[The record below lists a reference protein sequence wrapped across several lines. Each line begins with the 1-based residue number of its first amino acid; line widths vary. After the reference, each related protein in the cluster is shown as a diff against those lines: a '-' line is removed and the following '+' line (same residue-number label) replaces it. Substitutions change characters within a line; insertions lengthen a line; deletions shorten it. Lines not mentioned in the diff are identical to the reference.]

1 MNTGAIL
8 TALMLGVLLSAAA
21 SWGVA
26 ALYRRRMLALM
37 RSSPA
42 PRIDAADGPL
52 PAPSRA
58 TRRTVVPDVSAQRA
72 AEQRQLIV
80 LAVVGLL
87 IGLSHS
93 VLALLFFYGDGLLS
107 PGRALTLGLVYAW
120 PVVLTW
126 GLARR
131 WPWVRTWLAVGVYL
145 LLMLLLVQWRSVEPR
160 PLAST
165 AGWLAGL
172 VLIPTAVTGLIGAS
186 PRIRAIAPYLLPP
199 GLLLAAGTIGIQL
212 WQLDGANDPPAWVM
226 ALVHTLG
233 VWPALL
239 VIALLPWVVLAW
251 PAWWVAR
258 ALAQAY
264 RRKRFS
270 DLGYLVAAY
279 WAVVLAASA
288 LPSLQGSGWI
298 GLVALLPWLWL
309 PLSQWAL
316 RGWLAPRAPP
326 PTLLVLRVFQQDAA
340 VQTLFDRVIERWR
353 LIGNTLLIAGT
364 DLLSRTID
372 PDDVFTF
379 LDGRLEQR
387 FVTGDADLAERARSF
402 DLEPDPDGRYRVN
415 ECYCHDNSWQA
426 ALAMLVQ
433 RADIVLMD
441 LRGFQA
447 RNAGCRHELGVLA
460 RAAHLQ
466 RVVVL
471 VDERTDRA
479 TAEADAAAAPAGRFV
494 WVVAQRLGG
503 RQAGE
508 VLRAL
513 SGAPMDQS
521 AK

>member
-8 TALMLGVLLSAAA
+8 TALLLGVLLSAAA

-26 ALYRRRMLALM
+26 VAYRRRMLALM
-37 RSSPA
+37 RQSPA
-42 PRIDAADGPL
+42 PRIDEAAPPL
-52 PAPSRA
+52 PAPAARQRA
-58 TRRTVVPDVSAQRA
+58 TTPDAAAQRA
-72 AEQRQLIV
+72 AEQRQLIA
-80 LAVVGLL
+80 LTGVGLL

-93 VLALLFFYGDGLLS
+93 VLALAFLYGDGLLS
-107 PGRALTLGLVYAW
+107 LGRALTLGLVYAW
-120 PVVLTW
+120 PMVLTW

-131 WPWVRTWLAVGVYL
+131 WSWARTWGAVALYL
-145 LLMLLLVQWRSVEPR
+145 LLMLLLVRWRSIEPQ

-165 AGWLAGL
+165 VGWLAGL
-172 VLIPTAVTGLIGAS
+172 VLVPTAVTVFIGAS
-186 PRIRAIAPYLLPP
+186 PRIRSIAPYVLPL

-212 WQLDGANDPPAWVM
+212 WQLDGINDPPAWVM
-226 ALVHTLG
+226 ALVRALG
-233 VWPALL
+233 VWPA
-239 VIALLPWVVLAW
+239 IALIAVLPWAVLAW
-251 PAWWVAR
+251 PAWWLAR

-264 RRKRFS
+264 RDKRFS

-288 LPSLQGSGWI
+288 LPSLQGVGWV

-309 PLSQWAL
+309 PLAQWAL
-316 RGWLAPRAPP
+316 RGWLAPRLPP

-353 LIGNTLLIAGT
+353 LTGNTVLIAGT

-379 LDGRLEQR
+379 LNGGLAQR
-387 FVTGDADLAERARSF
+387 FVTGAADLDARTQHF
-402 DLEPDPDGRYRVN
+402 DLAPDPDGRYRVN
-415 ECYCHDNSWQA
+415 ECYCYDSTWRI
-426 ALAMLVQ
+426 ALTALVQ
-433 RADIVLMD
+433 RADRVLMD

-460 RAAHLQ
+460 TAAHLQ

-479 TAEADAAAAPAGRFV
+479 TAEADARAAPAGRFV
-494 WVVAQRLGG
+494 WVQAGRLGG
-503 RQAGE
+503 RKAGE
-508 VLRAL
+508 VMAAL
-513 SGAPMDQS
+513 VAR
-521 AK
+521 

>member
-8 TALMLGVLLSAAA
+8 TALMLGVLLASAA
-21 SWGVA
+21 SWAIA

-37 RSSPA
+37 RQQPA
-42 PRIDAADGPL
+42 PRIDALPVPL
-52 PAPSRA
+52 PAPAKA
-58 TRRTVVPDVSAQRA
+58 TRRTVSPDAAAQRA
-72 AEQRQLIV
+72 AGTRQLIA
-80 LAVVGLL
+80 LAAVGLL

-93 VLALLFFYGDGLLS
+93 VLALLFLYGDDLLS

-120 PVVLTW
+120 PVLLTW

-131 WPWVRTWLAVGVYL
+131 WSWARTWAAVAVYL
-145 LLMLLLVQWRSVEPR
+145 LLMLWLVQWRSIEPQA
-160 PLAST
+160 LART

-172 VLIPTAVTGLIGAS
+172 VLIPTAVTLLIGAS
-186 PRIRAIAPYLLPP
+186 PRIRAIAPYLLPL

-212 WQLDGANDPPAWVM
+212 WQIDGVNDPPRWVM
-226 ALVHTLG
+226 ALVGTLG

-239 VIALLPWVVLAW
+239 LIALLPWAVLAW
-251 PAWWVAR
+251 PAWWLAR

-288 LPSLQGSGWI
+288 LPSLQGAGWI
-298 GLVALLPWLWL
+298 GLIALLPWLWL
-309 PLSQWAL
+309 PLAQWAL
-316 RGWLAPRAPP
+316 RGWLAPRVPP

-353 LIGNTLLIAGT
+353 LTGNTLLIAGT

-379 LDGRLEQR
+379 LDGRLAQR
-387 FVTGDADLAERARSF
+387 FVTGDADLAERIRAF
-402 DLEPDPDGRYRVN
+402 DLDPDPDGRYRVN
-415 ECYCHDNSWQA
+415 ECYCHDSSWQA
-426 ALAMLVQ
+426 ALAVLVQ
-433 RADIVLMD
+433 RADTVLMD

-447 RNAGCRHELGVLA
+447 HNAGCRHELGVLA
-460 RAAHLQ
+460 RATHLQ

-479 TAEADAAAAPAGRFV
+479 TAETDAAAAPAGRFV
-494 WVVAQRLGG
+494 WVSAGRLGG

-508 VLRAL
+508 VLAAL
-513 SGAPMDQS
+513 VAR
-521 AK
+521 

>member
-26 ALYRRRMLALM
+26 TLYRRRMLSLM
-37 RSSPA
+37 RASPA
-42 PRIDAADGPL
+42 PRIDAAAAPM
-52 PAPSRA
+52 PAPARA
-58 TRRTVVPDVSAQRA
+58 TRRTVAPDAAVLRA
-72 AEQRQLIV
+72 AEARQW
-80 LAVVGLL
+80 LALGAVGLL

-93 VLALLFFYGDGLLS
+93 VLALLFLYGEGLLT

-131 WPWVRTWLAVGVYL
+131 WSWARTWLAVAVYL
-145 LLMLLLVQWRSVEPR
+145 LLMLLLVQWRSIEPR

-172 VLIPTAVTGLIGAS
+172 VLIPTTVTLLIGAS
-186 PRIRAIAPYLLPP
+186 PRIRAIAPYLLPF

-212 WQLDGANDPPAWVM
+212 WQIGGVRDPPAWVVVM
-226 ALVHTLG
+226 VQAVG

-239 VIALLPWVVLAW
+239 VIALLPWVALAW
-251 PAWWVAR
+251 PAWWLAR

-270 DLGYLVAAY
+270 DLAYLVAAW

-288 LPSLQGSGWI
+288 LPSLQGVGWI
-298 GLVALLPWLWL
+298 GLVSLLPWLWL

-326 PTLLVLRVFQQDAA
+326 PTLLVLRVFRQDAA

-387 FVTGDADLAERARSF
+387 FVTGDADLAERARGF

-415 ECYCHDNSWQA
+415 ECYCHDNTWQA
-426 ALAMLVQ
+426 ALAVLVQ
-433 RADIVLMD
+433 RADTVLMD

-494 WVVAQRLGG
+494 WVVARHLGG

-513 SGAPMDQS
+513 SGAPVHQS

>member
-21 SWGVA
+21 SWAVA
-26 ALYRRRMLALM
+26 TLYRRRMLKLM

-42 PRIDAADGPL
+42 PRIDVDAAPL
-52 PAPSRA
+52 PAPARA
-58 TRRTVVPDVSAQRA
+58 TRRTVLPDAAAQRA
-72 AEQRQLIV
+72 AETRQL
-80 LAVVGLL
+80 LALAAVGLL

-93 VLALLFFYGDGLLS
+93 VLALLFLYGEDLLS

-120 PVVLTW
+120 PLVLTW

-131 WPWVRTWLAVGVYL
+131 WSWARTWAAVGVYL
-145 LLMLLLVQWRSVEPR
+145 LLMLLLVQWRSIEPR

-172 VLIPTAVTGLIGAS
+172 VLIPTAVTLLIGAS
-186 PRIRAIAPYLLPP
+186 PRIRAIAPYLLPL

-212 WQLDGANDPPAWVM
+212 WQLDGVNDPPAWVM

-239 VIALLPWVVLAW
+239 VIALLPWAVLAW
-251 PAWWVAR
+251 PAWWLAR
-258 ALAQAY
+258 ALAHSY
-264 RRKRFS
+264 RRKHFS

-298 GLVALLPWLWL
+298 GLVTLLPWLWL
-309 PLSQWAL
+309 PLAQWAL
-316 RGWLAPRAPP
+316 RGWLAPRVPP

-353 LIGNTLLIAGT
+353 LTGNTLLIAGT

-379 LDGRLEQR
+379 LDGRLAQR
-387 FVTGDADLAERARSF
+387 FIGGDADLAERARAF
-402 DLEPDPDGRYRVN
+402 DLDPDPDGRYRVN
-415 ECYCHDNSWQA
+415 ECYCHDNTWQA
-426 ALAMLVQ
+426 ALSALVQ
-433 RADIVLMD
+433 RADTVLMD

-479 TAEADAAAAPAGRFV
+479 TAEADAAAAPPGRFV
-494 WVVAQRLGG
+494 WVTAGRLGG
-503 RQAGE
+503 RQAGA
-508 VLRAL
+508 VLQAL
-513 SGAPMDQS
+513 VGR
-521 AK
+521 